1 MKHSI
6 IPIIFAV
13 LCIFVTGSLAH
24 PADSLL
30 MSIDSNGLLSIQIY
44 HPVKDHAKHY
54 INKVLVELN
63 GKEIIQQ
70 SFKSQTD
77 KTVQELIYK
86 IIDAKEN
93 DKITVT
99 AYCNITGKKKETLTL
114 TVTEKSETEQ
124 EK

>member
-6 IPIIFAV
+6 LPIIIAI
-13 LCIFVTGSLAH
+13 LCIFIASSMAH
-24 PADSLL
+24 PADSLV

-54 INKVLVELN
+54 INKVTVELN

-93 DKITVT
+93 DKITLT
-99 AYCNITGKKKETLTL
+99 AYCNITGKKKEML
-114 TVTEKSETEQ
+114 TVTIVEEPETEQ

>member
-1 MKHSI
+1 MKPSI
-6 IPIIFAV
+6 LPIIIAI
-13 LCIFVTGSLAH
+13 LCIFIASSMAH
-24 PADSLL
+24 PADSLV

-54 INKVLVELN
+54 INKVTVELN

-93 DKITVT
+93 DKITLT
-99 AYCNITGKKKETLTL
+99 AYCNITGKKKEML
-114 TVTEKSETEQ
+114 TVTIVEEPETEQ

>member
-1 MKHSI
+1 M
-6 IPIIFAV
+6 
-13 LCIFVTGSLAH
+13 AH
-24 PADSLL
+24 PADSLV

-54 INKVLVELN
+54 INKVTVELN

-93 DKITVT
+93 DKITLT
-99 AYCNITGKKKETLTL
+99 AYCNITGKKKEML
-114 TVTEKSETEQ
+114 TVTIVEEPETEQ

>member
-6 IPIIFAV
+6 LPIIFAI
-13 LCIFVTGSLAH
+13 LCIFVTGSMAH
-24 PADSLL
+24 PADSLV

-44 HPVKDHAKHY
+44 HPVKNQAKHY
-54 INKVLVELN
+54 INKVTVELN

-77 KTVQELIYK
+77 KTIQDLVYK

-99 AYCNITGKKKETLTL
+99 TYCNITGKKKETLTVEVAEEL
-114 TVTEKSETEQ
+114 EPKEEK
-124 EK
+124 

>member
-1 MKHSI
+1 MKPSI
-6 IPIIFAV
+6 LPIIIAI
-13 LCIFVTGSLAH
+13 LCIFITSSLAH
-24 PADSLL
+24 PADSLV

-54 INKVLVELN
+54 INKVTVELN

-93 DKITVT
+93 DKITLT
-99 AYCNITGKKKETLTL
+99 AYCNITGKKKEML
-114 TVTEKSETEQ
+114 TVTIVEEPETEQ